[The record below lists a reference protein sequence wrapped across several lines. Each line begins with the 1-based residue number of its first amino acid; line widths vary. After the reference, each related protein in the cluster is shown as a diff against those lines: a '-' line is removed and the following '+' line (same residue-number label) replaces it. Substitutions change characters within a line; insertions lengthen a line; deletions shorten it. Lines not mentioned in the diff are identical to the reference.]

1 MADSLAINIFKSL
14 RPTQWLKNLVV
25 FAAIVFSRQFF
36 ILDKF
41 LPVFYTFLIFCAAS
55 SSMYLINDIADQDMD
70 KLHFSK
76 KSRPIAAGKLTT
88 KIAILVAIILAVISL
103 LSSILL
109 SKYLAILLVIY
120 LIIQLLYTFVFKEII
135 ILDVIAISFAF
146 MLRIFAGSIVVLT
159 PLSSWLI
166 LTTMM
171 LALFLSVG
179 KRRSEFT
186 LLTGQQGG
194 QHRKTLLF
202 YPQQLLDGLVF
213 MMATAI
219 LITYSLFTFNSPGL
233 GEKIFFSGL
242 LPQTLTSSKFLMA
255 TIPIVAYG
263 VFRYLYLIFE
273 KSEGESPEKVL
284 VTDGP
289 LLSAV
294 VLWSISVMF
303 LLYFSVT

>member
-1 MADSLAINIFKSL
+1 MFKDLIVNIFISM
-14 RPTQWLKNLVV
+14 RPRQWLKNLVV
-25 FAAIVFSRQFF
+25 FAAIIFAREFF
-36 ILDKF
+36 VLGKF
-41 LPVFYTFLIFCAAS
+41 LPVFYTFLLFCAAS
-55 SSMYLINDIADQDMD
+55 SAMYLINDVVDRDRD

-76 KSRPIAAGKLTT
+76 KTRPVAAGKLP
-88 KIAILVAIILAVISL
+88 INAAILVSVVLAII
-103 LSSILL
+103 SIAASALL
-109 SKYLAILLVIY
+109 SKYLLFLVIIY
-120 LIIQLLYTFVFKEII
+120 LIIELFYTFVLKEII
-135 ILDVIAISFAF
+135 LLDVIAISFAF

-186 LLTGQQGG
+186 LLTSQQGR

-219 LITYSLFTFNSPGL
+219 LITYSLFTFNSPEL
-233 GEKIFFSGL
+233 QQKSFLASF
-242 LPQTLTSSKFLMA
+242 LPQTLATSKLLMA

-273 KSEGESPEKVL
+273 KSEGESPERIL
-284 VTDGP
+284 VSDKP
-289 LLSAV
+289 LFLTV
-294 VLWSISVMF
+294 VLWILAVMF
-303 LLYFSVT
+303 FLYFSSI